1 MVTVRGVSPV
11 VAVVIM
17 VAVAVILAVFVSG
30 WVIENISKQTRDSP
44 DCSVHTQYEIESA
57 KFKSSNNQTRVVV
70 INKGEESIYGF
81 SLQIEN
87 GTDMQTVA
95 GATES
100 PATNSS
106 SRLGKGRSVFITYT
120 SIGNYNR
127 TLALTMTGLKVMN
140 AGCPE
145 VFEETGT
152 IEQIT

>member
-1 MVTVRGVSPV
+1 MVAVRGVSPV

-17 VAVAVILAVFVSG
+17 VAVAVILTVFVSG
-30 WVIENISKQTRDSP
+30 WVMDNISKQTGDSP
-44 DCSVHTQYEIESA
+44 DCSVHTQYDIESA
-57 KFKSSNNQTRVVV
+57 KFKSSSNQTRVVV

-87 GTDMQTVA
+87 GTDMKTVA

-100 PATNSS
+100 PATSS
-106 SRLGKGRSVFITYT
+106 SSGLGKGRSVFITYT

-127 TLALTMTGLKVMN
+127 TLGLSMTNLKVMN
-140 AGCPE
+140 TGCPE

-152 IEQIT
+152 IDQIT

>member
-1 MVTVRGVSPV
+1 MKGVSPV

-17 VAVAVILAVFVSG
+17 VAVAIMLTVFVSS
-30 WVIENISKQTRDSP
+30 WVMENISKQTGTSP
-44 DCSVHTQYEIESA
+44 DCSVHTQYIIDSA
-57 KFKSSNNQTRVVV
+57 KFKSSNNQTRVVA

-87 GTDMQTVA
+87 GTDMQTIT
-95 GATES
+95 GITES

-127 TLALTMTGLKVMN
+127 TLGLTMTELKVMN
-140 AGCPE
+140 TGCPE
-145 VFEETGT
+145 VFEETET
-152 IEQIT
+152 IDQIT